1 MCIKHT
7 RSCVF
12 GVIISRVYVWLCALR
27 GVISAATRAPAGVYR
42 RCLEGGVNHEQYL
55 QKGQL
60 YHNGRTTDAKQRP
73 HPQICARLLPP
84 LRPHVRLR
92 RHVRWRSSEAAGEW
106 TRATGPG
113 A

>member
-1 MCIKHT
+1 VCIKHT
-7 RSCVF
+7 LSCVF

-60 YHNGRTTDAKQRP
+60 YHNGRNGREKQSSQR
-73 HPQICARLLPP
+73 PQIC
-84 LRPHVRLR
+84 V
-92 RHVRWRSSEAAGEW
+92 GF
-106 TRATGPG
+106 
-113 A
+113 

>member
-7 RSCVF
+7 LSCVF

-60 YHNGRTTDAKQRP
+60 YHNADATDAKQKK
-73 HPQICARLLPP
+73 ASASALPP
-84 LRPHVRLR
+84 LRPHVQLR
-92 RHVRWRSSEAAGEW
+92 RHVCLAFVRSSER
-106 TRATGPG
+106 TRATWGLRG
-113 A
+113 